1 MPTWKLIAA
10 CRRRFA
16 VSRRG
21 VPDLLT
27 AFNAVMKQRGTR
39 WFLFGAQAVAIW
51 GGPRMTADVDVT
63 VEGDPDDPVLVEALL
78 GAGFESRVE
87 GIGDFVR
94 RTRVAPLVH
103 VESRIPLDVVFAG
116 PGLEEEFLQRAI
128 MVRIGRGKM
137 PVISPEDLVIT
148 KALAGRPKDIDDVRG
163 ILNERA
169 EMLDLERIRGTLS
182 RIEDALSRAD
192 LIPAFEAELVR
203 VESRRKTPPGGTLL

>member
-1 MPTWKLIAA
+1 M
-10 CRRRFA
+10 
-16 VSRRG
+16 SRPG

-39 WFLFGAQAVAIW
+39 WYLFGAQAVAIW

-78 GAGFESRVE
+78 SAGFESRVE

-103 VESRIPLDVVFAG
+103 TASRIPLDVVFAG

-128 MVRIGRGKM
+128 RVRIGRGRL

-148 KALAGRPKDIDDVRG
+148 KILAGRPKDIDDVRG
-163 ILNERA
+163 VLNERA
-169 EMLDLERIRGTLS
+169 EMLDLDRIRGTLG
-182 RIEDALSRAD
+182 RIEHALSRAD
-192 LIPAFEAELVR
+192 LVPVLDTELAR
-203 VESRRKTPPGGTLL
+203 IESRRQTPPGEPDAS